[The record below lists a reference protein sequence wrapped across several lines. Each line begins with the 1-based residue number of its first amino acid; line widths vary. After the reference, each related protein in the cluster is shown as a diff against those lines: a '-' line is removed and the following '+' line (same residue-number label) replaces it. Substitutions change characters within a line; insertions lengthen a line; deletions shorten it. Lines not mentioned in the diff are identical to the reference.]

1 MIDTSSW
8 KEFRVGDL
16 FRIEPAKGKNQ
27 QELIEGDDVPYIA
40 ASKENNG
47 FNRMV
52 SVEGHED
59 WVSKGNC
66 LQFVH
71 IGDAAAGHVNYIPS
85 DFIGMSGK
93 SSCAYN
99 DRLNEYNGL
108 FIASIIVHTNNGK
121 YSFKDSWTGS
131 KVSNTIIKLPA
142 TSDGQPDWDYM
153 ESYMKAVMEESEKSL
168 ENLRKVDDTKHLI
181 DVSGWDE
188 FRVGD
193 LFEKLDLKCHKKF
206 NKATD
211 VSAEQTEEFD
221 LPLVNAKHSNNGIMY
236 YGRSDDWDSAEMTI
250 DIVGDGAASTGDVYA
265 QPQRTG
271 VLYNAYLVKP
281 LWNCTSEYVLQ
292 FMACVIEKCVKSHFG
307 YENKCTWDKVKEQM
321 ICLPITSAGEPDW
334 QYMEDYMRRIMDKSE
349 QIISDLQ
356 IGA

>member
-1 MIDTSSW
+1 MIDTSKW
-8 KEFRVGDL
+8 KEFRVGELFSCETTLGIPSKNDL
-16 FRIEPAKGKNQ
+16 EDGNIN
-27 QELIEGDDVPYIA
+27 YITRSA
-40 ASKENNG
+40 IDNG
-47 FNRMV
+47 FSGTCGN
-52 SVEGHED
+52 ED
-59 WVSKGNC
+59 HKNKGNC
-66 LQFVH
+66 ITIGAEGFVAFWQS
-71 IGDAAAGHVNYIPS
+71 DDFVAGNKVYALRHPN
-85 DFIGMSGK
+85 M
-93 SSCAYN
+93 
-99 DRLNEYNGL
+99 NEINGL
-108 FIASIIVHTNNGK
+108 FVCSALNALSDR
-121 YSFKDSWTGS
+121 YSFADARVLDKI
-131 KVSNTIIKLPA
+131 KVEIIKLPV

-168 ENLRKVDDTKHLI
+168 ENLRKADYTKHLI
-181 DVSGWDE
+181 DVSGWGE
-188 FRVGD
+188 FRVGN

-211 VSAEQTEEFD
+211 VSTEQTEEFD

-281 LWNCTSEYVLQ
+281 LWSCTSEYVLQ

-321 ICLPITSAGEPDW
+321 IRLPITSTGEPDW
-334 QYMEDYMRRIMDKSE
+334 QYMEDYMRIIMDKSE

>member
-1 MIDTSSW
+1 MIDTSTW

-168 ENLRKVDDTKHLI
+168 ENLRKADDTKHLI

-188 FRVGD
+188 FSCKE
-193 LFEKLDLKCHKKF
+193 LFECKNTGNIL
-206 NKATD
+206 ARD
-211 VSAEQTEEFD
+211 VIDGSGNTPYVTA
-221 LPLVNAKHSNNGIMY
+221 SGYNNGVVAHIDASNY
-236 YGRSDDWDSAEMTI
+236 EIIKGHCILVGGKTFTITYQKDDFVSNDSHNFTIRVKDYDISDLDYLYL
-250 DIVGDGAASTGDVYA
+250 ASMIYTYFGQKYS
-265 QPQRTG
+265 
-271 VLYNAYLVKP
+271 
-281 LWNCTSEYVLQ
+281 WNDAVT
-292 FMACVIEKCVKSHFG
+292 K
-307 YENKCTWDKVKEQM
+307 DKLLDES
-321 ICLPITSAGEPDW
+321 IPLPITSTGEPDW
-334 QYMEDYMRRIMDKSE
+334 QYMEDYMQRIMDNSE